1 MAQKQEYLVRH
12 IANRFS
18 EIVEEG
24 DIPGNI
30 EEIYE
35 LRQWLMVEH
44 FDHQEINQRL
54 QQYVAGDKEMLFEQR
69 IV

>member
-1 MAQKQEYLVRH
+1 MAQKQEYSVRH